1 MIGSKTP
8 AEVIPALGR
17 LRQKDHMFG
26 TSSGYMV
33 TWAIL
38 LLPAP
43 KNRRKKKRK
52 REEEIELINIKEN

>member
-33 TWAIL
+33 TWATL

-43 KNRRKKKRK
+43 KNRRKKK
-52 REEEIELINIKEN
+52 KEKEKKK